1 MAKAVAITGGARGI
15 GATTARMFAERGY
28 RVAIGDIDE
37 ALVAK
42 TAAEIVERTG
52 TAVIG
57 LALDVTDL
65 DSFATFLDVAE
76 SELGGLDV
84 LVNNAGVMPTGGFL
98 DESLEIADR
107 QFAINVRGVLIGS
120 KLAGRRFTDRGHGHL
135 VNIASM
141 AGLAG
146 APGVATYCATKH
158 AVVGLGSS
166 LHQELAAQGVL
177 VSTICPSFVNTEL
190 ISGLAPNW
198 LTRRLG
204 FVEPE
209 DVANAIVTAV
219 VKGKGGQRV
228 VPGRAGVIGRLLF
241 PLPEDLRNTIGRLFG
256 MHDVVLGAD
265 AAERAAYLRRAE
277 HAEDTTAPSERKV
290 SA

>member
-1 MAKAVAITGGARGI
+1 MTKAVAITGGARGI
-15 GATTARMFAERGY
+15 GAGTARMFAERGY

-42 TAAEIVERTG
+42 TAAEIAERTG
-52 TAVIG
+52 SAVVG
-57 LALDVTDL
+57 LPLDVTDP
-65 DSFATFLDVAE
+65 DSFASFLKVAE

-84 LVNNAGVMPTGGFL
+84 LVNNAGVMPTGAFL
-98 DESLEIADR
+98 DEPLEVADR

-120 KLAGRRFTDRGHGHL
+120 KLAGRRLADRGHGHL
-135 VNIASM
+135 VNVASM

-158 AVVGLGSS
+158 AVVGLGTS
-166 LHQELAAQGVL
+166 LHQELEERGVR
-177 VSTICPSFVNTEL
+177 VSTICPGFVNTEL

-204 FVEPE
+204 FVEPQ
-209 DVANAIVTAV
+209 DVASAIVTAV
-219 VKGKGGQRV
+219 ARGKGGQRV
-228 VPGRAGVIGRLLF
+228 VPGRAGVIGRLLV
-241 PLPEDLRNTIGRLFG
+241 PLPEDLRNTIARLFG
-256 MHDVVLGAD
+256 AHQVVLGAD
-265 AAERAAYLRRAE
+265 PNKRAAYLRRAE
-277 HAEDTTAPSERKV
+277 HSEDTTGPSERKV